1 MVRLWQLGVSEA
13 EPPRGSRP
21 QLFDDP
27 AIDTLVK
34 MLLELA
40 REQWVTRSR
49 LAALEA
55 KLGPVEDFAL
65 PPEAEAQLAAERD
78 AFVRKVFGV
87 LDR

>member
-1 MVRLWQLGVSEA
+1 MSDG
-13 EPPRGSRP
+13 EPSRGTRP

-27 AIDTLVK
+27 AIDALVR
-34 MLLELA
+34 MLLELG

-49 LAALEA
+49 LAAIEA
-55 KLGPVEDFAL
+55 HVGAIDDMPL
-65 PPEAEAQLAAERD
+65 PPETEARLAAERD

>member
-1 MVRLWQLGVSEA
+1 MSDDA
-13 EPPRGSRP
+13 RGTRP

-27 AIDTLVK
+27 AIDALVR

-55 KLGPVEDFAL
+55 RIGSVEDLTL
-65 PPEAEAQLAAERD
+65 PPDVEARLAAERD
-78 AFVRKVFGV
+78 AFVKRVFGV
-87 LDR
+87 LER